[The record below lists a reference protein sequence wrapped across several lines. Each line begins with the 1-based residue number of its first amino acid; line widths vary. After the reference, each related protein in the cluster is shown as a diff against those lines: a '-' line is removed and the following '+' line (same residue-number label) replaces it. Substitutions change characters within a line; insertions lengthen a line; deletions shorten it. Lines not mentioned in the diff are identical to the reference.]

1 MITEEMLNKLKNEP
15 ITLQAVDPIIYA
27 ASSVKFMNED
37 FGSVEKDNSVIRAF
51 NVAGMKIKCEEGFV
65 NKTQDVFLH
74 FTGKG
79 KTLNNEFTSDK
90 TIYVDTDIY
99 DRYDWNIK
107 NGVLYVTLYEKINPR
122 PDFKRVE
129 KPAKKTE
136 AEEENK

>member
-15 ITLQAVDPIIYA
+15 VTLQAVDPIIYA
-27 ASSVKFMNED
+27 TSSVKFMNED

-51 NVAGMKIKCEEGFV
+51 NVAGMKIKCEEEFV
-65 NKTQDVFLH
+65 NKTQKMYLH
-74 FTGKG
+74 FSGKG
-79 KTLNNEFTSDK
+79 KILNNELCFDK

>member
-27 ASSVKFMNED
+27 TSSVKFMNED

-79 KTLNNEFTSDK
+79 KILNNEFTFDK

>member
-1 MITEEMLNKLKNEP
+1 MTSFEKALEELKNTP
-15 ITLQAVDPIIYA
+15 ITVQTSNT
-27 ASSVKFMNED
+27 SSVKFINED
-37 FGSVEKDNSVIRAF
+37 FGTIEKNNSITKAY
-51 NVAGMKIKCEEGFV
+51 NVAGMKIKCEEKFV

-79 KTLNNEFTSDK
+79 KVLDKEINFDK

-99 DRYDWNIK
+99 DKYDYSIK

-129 KPAKKTE
+129 KTVKENKTPV
-136 AEEENK
+136 EENK